1 MLFLGTEKYPDENS
15 YSAFLSS
22 SGGSSNAATYPGIFE
37 ELVRERFYLMLSPF
51 CFPDLTKFYF
61 DVVPAKFSEA
71 LDRFS
76 QFFIAPLFTE
86 GATMREINAGKY
98 E

>member
-22 SGGSSNAATYPGIFE
+22 SGGSSNAATYP
-37 ELVRERFYLMLSPF
+37 
-51 CFPDLTKFYF
+51 DLTKFYF
-61 DVVPAKFSEA
+61 DCSPDKFHEA

-76 QFFIAPLFTE
+76 QFFISPLFTE
-86 GATMREINAGKY
+86 GATMREINAG
-98 E
+98 ESERNNLLTFN